1 MFEKYLAP
9 AILSK
14 IMNIGKI
21 GEEIT
26 ALLLLF
32 QNNFSSIIKLDT
44 LVACDNFVHTLNFS
58 LESAGS
64 CDELCIGEN
73 IFDGILEKIIVFP
86 YAKAKPDLLFY
97 ANTSNNEQILITV
110 SVKSWNHALTKQEVL
125 QALRQLNPA
134 SFYDGQ
140 SIYKMSFKIIL
151 FVKKYFQNMLGSFL
165 LLMVLYQMCIHWCT
179 LII

>member
-1 MFEKYLAP
+1 
-9 AILSK
+9 
-14 IMNIGKI
+14 MNIGKI